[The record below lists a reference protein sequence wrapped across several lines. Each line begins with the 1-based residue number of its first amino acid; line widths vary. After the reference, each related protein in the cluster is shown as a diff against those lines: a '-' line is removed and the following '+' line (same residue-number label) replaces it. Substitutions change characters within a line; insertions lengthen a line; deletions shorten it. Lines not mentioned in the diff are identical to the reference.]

1 MKKNFTLYSVNYN
14 LDAVCDSDFAE
25 LVFVFTFDQTML
37 AHINDISWYDN
48 IVLRLVDDMYK
59 LAIMRVLDGE
69 NEDG

>member
-14 LDAVCDSDFAE
+14 HDAACGSDLAE
-25 LVFVFTFDQTML
+25 LVFVFTFDQIML

-48 IVLRLVDDMYK
+48 VVLNLVDDMYK

>member
-14 LDAVCDSDFAE
+14 HDAACGSDFAE
-25 LVFVFTFDQTML
+25 LVFVFTFDQIML

-48 IVLRLVDDMYK
+48 VVLNLVDDMYK

-69 NEDG
+69 KEDG